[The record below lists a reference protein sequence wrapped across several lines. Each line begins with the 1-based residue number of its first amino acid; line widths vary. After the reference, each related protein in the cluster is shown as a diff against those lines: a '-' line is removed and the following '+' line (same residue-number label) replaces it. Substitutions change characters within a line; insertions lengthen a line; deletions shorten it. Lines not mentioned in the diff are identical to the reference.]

1 MAMADFQRGP
11 ARLRWLLIA
20 IVALAALPVFALYLA
35 RLNSSNERALIE
47 AREFAQSLARSGA
60 MQQQNLVMNSRGLAE
75 ALRHVPAL
83 QYHSA
88 DCETLLS
95 EVNAKAAWAS
105 SLFLL
110 NNKGV
115 PICSSRAGSQGLN
128 FSDRQYFKDAMR
140 TGEFVI
146 SEAIIGRISKQPV
159 VAAALPVKNAI
170 GQISGVLVIGVEL
183 NWISA
188 LADAVHERYG
198 GSVLAINNEGGLVSR
213 HQRYSGRASVSETG
227 TSDATLRKLLQAK
240 TPVVEI
246 EEFGVTRIFGL
257 AHLKDMQLTVAVA
270 FDREAVLEPIRQ
282 RFWVD
287 LSWLL
292 LIAAGSIG
300 LALTVAE
307 FSVLRGVR
315 TLNSTALRL
324 KAGRMGTRVNLSPRV
339 ATELHDLAASF
350 NSMIAEFERL
360 AYLDRLTGLPNRR
373 YLERQMLARG
383 TERDKRGNLI
393 PEALLAIDLDGFKPV
408 NDIFGHAMGDKVLTA
423 VARRIAAVA
432 SDRATVA
439 RLGGDEFVALIALPG
454 ALDPRAS
461 ARAFGDEIR
470 LALQEPVEIDGN
482 RFPVGASVGVAVVPE
497 DAETLAGALVIADA
511 ALYEAK
517 RLGRNRVVDQAP
529 SLASEGEA
537 DHDGLLEGYW
547 TGLDLVG
554 YGKEKQ

>member
-11 ARLRWLLIA
+11 ARLRWLLVA
-20 IVALAALPVFALYLA
+20 IVALAALPVFALHLV
-35 RLNSSNERALIE
+35 RLNSTNERALLE
-47 AREFAQSLARSGA
+47 ARELAASLAVNGA
-60 MQQQNLVMNSRGLAE
+60 VEQQKLLAYARGLAE
-75 ALRHVPAL
+75 ALKNVPAIQHHGL
-83 QYHSA
+83 NCPAILAEVSA
-88 DCETLLS
+88 R
-95 EVNAKAAWAS
+95 AS
-105 SLFLL
+105 SVGTMFLL
-110 NNKGV
+110 NTQGTAV
-115 PICSSRAGSQGLN
+115 CASRPNGYGLS
-128 FSDRQYFKDAMR
+128 FADRPAFKDAMR
-140 TGEFVI
+140 TGEFTI
-146 SEAIIGRISKQPV
+146 SNAMIGRVSKQPV
-159 VAAALPVKNAI
+159 VAIGLPIKNAI
-170 GQISGVLVIGVEL
+170 EQITGVLVISVEL
-183 NWISA
+183 RWISSLSDVA
-188 LADAVHERYG
+188 HDRYR
-198 GSVLAINNEGGLVSR
+198 GSVLAINRDGGLISR
-213 HQRYSGRASVSETG
+213 HQHTNLVSISETG
-227 TSDATLRKLLQAK
+227 TSDETLQKLVHAK
-240 TPVVEI
+240 TPVLDI
-246 EEFGVTRIFGL
+246 EENGVARIYGV
-257 AHLKDMQLTVAVA
+257 AHVSDMQLTVAVT
-270 FDREAVLEPIRQ
+270 FDREAVLAPIRH
-282 RFWVD
+282 RFMVD
-287 LSWLL
+287 LLWLL
-292 LIAAGSIG
+292 LVAAGSAAV
-300 LALTVAE
+300 ALTIAE

-315 TLNSTALRL
+315 QLNNTALRL

-547 TGLDLVG
+547 TGLDLIG
-554 YGKEKQ
+554 YGKQQ